1 MIYPSPSAAGKLR
14 LDSGWSGCRLCLKMW
29 KLASWQAP
37 VSLPAT
43 FLMCLL
49 FIITWTWCHN
59 ASKKAKIGSVHGSSI
74 QKIAPNGRPYHH
86 QQHRQRYH
94 QQHILSS
101 TPSVGRAHPFVLGE
115 NGATD
120 HTITSVGTGGP
131 DGGASGQA
139 GPNGIGKGTFM
150 GNPWHF
156 GG

>member
-1 MIYPSPSAAGKLR
+1 MDLH
-14 LDSGWSGCRLCLKMW
+14 
-29 KLASWQAP
+29 
-37 VSLPAT
+37 
-43 FLMCLL
+43 
-49 FIITWTWCHN
+49 IITSNIANDIT
-59 ASKKAKIGSVHGSSI
+59 SSI
-74 QKIAPNGRPYHH
+74 SSVPLPPWVVRILLSLAP
-86 QQHRQRYH
+86 
-94 QQHILSS
+94 
-101 TPSVGRAHPFVLGE
+101 E